1 MYGTTETTVHAT
13 FARVGRPSP
22 AAGDNLIGRPLA
34 DLTALVLD
42 ERLRLCPTGVMGD
55 LYLAGPGLARGYR
68 GRPGLTA
75 SRFLANPF
83 GRVGERMYRTGDLAI
98 RQADGTLLFR
108 GRADEQVKIR
118 GYRIEPGEIE
128 AALLGIPAIAQAAVI
143 AREDVPG
150 DRRLVAYVVP
160 TRDAI
165 GAPELVDTGV
175 LRAHL
180 SRSLPDYMLPS
191 SYVSLDALPLTVN
204 GKLDRRSLPAPR
216 SAGTQ
221 ANYTAPVSPEE
232 ILVCR
237 LVADLLGIERAGIT
251 DNFFYLG
258 GNSLLAARLAAG
270 IRLHGGL
277 DLRAFAVLD
286 APTLGDLAACLEN
299 GPSSGD
305 KPSFHTL
312 LPLRRTG
319 SLPPLFCLH
328 PVGGLCWPYAA
339 LLPFLPDAQPA
350 YGLQAPGWQDGDR
363 LPSTMDALIDACSD
377 ALTHVAPSGP
387 IRLLGWSFGGI
398 LAHLLATRLQ
408 RRGRDVDRLI
418 MLDAYPPAAN
428 HRGYPSR
435 SDALWGDMAINLDLD
450 IPPDLAGKR
459 LDGTVMLDLA
469 RAQSHVLGS
478 FTLDQV
484 HRLADVMANNSRL
497 MERVRFE
504 RFAGPITF
512 VSAGRRAPG
521 FDPDRMTP
529 ESWRAFSTAGLIS
542 STVDSTHNR
551 MLSARSLK
559 QMPSYLPL
567 DPNQPDTRLA
577 SILSDARTAGIVA
590 PEGVAR
596 RLSEPLRSLSL
607 AMPSLATAPSSIRAA
622 LRRQGSPEQVAYLI
636 YTSGSTGEPK
646 AVAVSHRAAM
656 HSLRAREHLYPDAP
670 GVVCLTAPLTFDI
683 SVAQIFATLGRG
695 GTVVLGVDP
704 AGFHS
709 LAPRWRGAVR
719 TVMLASSAYAAA
731 LAEDD
736 APFGANLTRVI
747 VGGDALQPSLVRR
760 HYERRADVALFNEYG
775 PTEATIFSTAALI
788 ATADETPP
796 IGAPILGTRLYL
808 LDERLEPCRPGETG
822 ELYIAGDSLARGY
835 WRRPGLTATRFI
847 ASPFQPGERLYRTGD
862 LASRRADGQFVFEGR
877 VDDQLKVRGVRIEP
891 GEIAAALQ
899 RASGVEQAE
908 VLGQPGADGE
918 LRLVAYVVGRAL
930 DEAALRRDLL
940 SVLPDYMVPSAIVV
954 LDALPLTANGK
965 VDRKAL
971 PAPGPQVRGGVSG
984 TPEEA
989 VLCGLVGELLGLE
1002 RVGPEDD
1009 FFALGG
1015 HSLLAARLAARVR
1028 SGLDRVL
1035 SVRAVFEAPR
1045 LGDLAERVRQAPRA
1059 THALMAQDRPSRLP
1073 LSFAQARLWFLDR
1086 LDGADAAYNIPL
1098 AARLLGRLD
1107 AAALAAALDDVA
1119 MRHESLRTLLKDEG

>member
-1 MYGTTETTVHAT
+1 MNNDYIDEEFFGYERSPAAAGGGMNSIAMPNHQGLVAGFHDLAALFEAQVSRTPDAVALTSATAEVRYAELDEQANRLAWQLIARGLGPENVVALLLDRTPALVVAILAVLKAGAAYLPLDPTTPDERLAFVIGDSAPGVVLTTAGLTERLPSHVGRILLDIPEINHAPAVKAVAAPRDEDRVASLRPDNIAYIIYTSGSTGHPKGVAISHRNVVRLLSTADALYDFGQNDVWPLFHSYAFDVSVWEMWGALLHGGRLVMVDARTARAPNEFRTLLARERITVLNMTPSAFYQLIQAETEFFYDAPPLDIHTIVLAGEALDAHRLAGWQARYAPESQCVANMYGTTETTVHAT

-559 QMPSYLPL
+559 QMPCL
-567 DPNQPDTRLA
+567 QA
-577 SILSDARTAGIVA
+577 LSDLPVPPSNHVAGGNDNA
-590 PEGVAR
+590 
-596 RLSEPLRSLSL
+596 
-607 AMPSLATAPSSIRAA
+607 
-622 LRRQGSPEQVAYLI
+622 
-636 YTSGSTGEPK
+636 ST
-646 AVAVSHRAAM
+646 V
-656 HSLRAREHLYPDAP
+656 
-670 GVVCLTAPLTFDI
+670 
-683 SVAQIFATLGRG
+683 
-695 GTVVLGVDP
+695 
-704 AGFHS
+704 
-709 LAPRWRGAVR
+709 
-719 TVMLASSAYAAA
+719 
-731 LAEDD
+731 
-736 APFGANLTRVI
+736 
-747 VGGDALQPSLVRR
+747 
-760 HYERRADVALFNEYG
+760 
-775 PTEATIFSTAALI
+775 
-788 ATADETPP
+788 
-796 IGAPILGTRLYL
+796 
-808 LDERLEPCRPGETG
+808 
-822 ELYIAGDSLARGY
+822 
-835 WRRPGLTATRFI
+835 
-847 ASPFQPGERLYRTGD
+847 
-862 LASRRADGQFVFEGR
+862 
-877 VDDQLKVRGVRIEP
+877 
-891 GEIAAALQ
+891 
-899 RASGVEQAE
+899 
-908 VLGQPGADGE
+908 
-918 LRLVAYVVGRAL
+918 
-930 DEAALRRDLL
+930 
-940 SVLPDYMVPSAIVV
+940 
-954 LDALPLTANGK
+954 
-965 VDRKAL
+965 
-971 PAPGPQVRGGVSG
+971 
-984 TPEEA
+984 
-989 VLCGLVGELLGLE
+989 
-1002 RVGPEDD
+1002 
-1009 FFALGG
+1009 
-1015 HSLLAARLAARVR
+1015 
-1028 SGLDRVL
+1028 
-1035 SVRAVFEAPR
+1035 
-1045 LGDLAERVRQAPRA
+1045 
-1059 THALMAQDRPSRLP
+1059 
-1073 LSFAQARLWFLDR
+1073 
-1086 LDGADAAYNIPL
+1086 
-1098 AARLLGRLD
+1098 
-1107 AAALAAALDDVA
+1107 
-1119 MRHESLRTLLKDEG
+1119 